1 MSSTNRG
8 YDRHK
13 SDYYVTPKDE
23 IRKFIKYSKEY
34 IWYLQN
40 YEILD
45 PCAGGDKN
53 TPMSYPE
60 VLKENNMIN
69 IDTLDLRQ
77 DSRAKIKTDFLQYD
91 SNKKY
96 DIIISNPP
104 FNLALEFIEKGLS
117 LLKEDGYLIFLLR
130 LNFFGSKIRN
140 EFLLK
145 HIPEYV
151 FIHSKRMSFT
161 PNGKKDSIEYAHF
174 VFRKNANYEY
184 TKTILLPYDW

>member
-40 YEILD
+40 YDILD
-45 PCAGGDKN
+45 PYAGGDKN
-53 TPMSYPE
+53 NPMSYPE
-60 VLKENNMIN
+60 VLKENSMKN
-69 IDTLDLRQ
+69 IDTIDLRE
-77 DSRAKIKTDFLQYD
+77 DSKAEIKTNFLEFN
-91 SNKKY
+91 SSKKY

-184 TKTILLPYDW
+184 TKTILLPYD